1 MYNNYSP
8 HIKDLPHAPPTYI
21 KIRGNW
27 KAGTDR
33 RTHGLGL
40 VTSETNVPFSKTLKI
55 SPNVPSIT

>member
-33 RTHGLGL
+33 RGLAL
-40 VTSETNVPFSKTLKI
+40 VLETKPKTLK
-55 SPNVPSIT
+55 TFA